1 MKLADLTPMS
11 VFESVRDAI
20 NEHVQRLVTR
30 TSIGPMPI
38 ELPCDALQITIAD
51 LTNYAQAGVTLDA
64 PAIDYVQSIAEV
76 MSIAP
81 GDGLTYSAESLL
93 SDDLQTPWGI
103 VCRAALARSNLDS
116 GNAANLRELSVLSGL
131 TLEGVRHCVKM
142 GELAAMDERDSSR
155 PGAPATLIAASEA
168 RRWLERAAANGHAS
182 AAALL
187 HDLEAPGDRSP

>member
-30 TSIGPMPI
+30 TSIGPVPI
-38 ELPCDALQITIAD
+38 ELPCDALQITIAN
-51 LTNYAQAGVTLDA
+51 LTNYAQTGASLDA
-64 PAIDYVQSIAEV
+64 PVIDYVQSVAEI

-81 GDGLTYSAESLL
+81 GDGPTYSTESLL
-93 SDDLQTPWGI
+93 GDDLLTPWGV
-103 VCRAALARSNLDS
+103 VCRAALARSELDS

-142 GELAAMDERDSSR
+142 GELVAMDERDSSR
-155 PGAPATLIAASEA
+155 PGAPATLIAASDA
-168 RRWLERAAANGHAS
+168 KRWLDGRGVRGFS
-182 AAALL
+182 L
-187 HDLEAPGDRSP
+187 APGTLMR